1 MNFTLDWLIFG
12 CEMGFSDHIWKLGK
26 TQSGRTRERSMI
38 NPDSIEFPNRKLGAN
53 VWFFF
58 RLVVV
63 GRSSS
68 WETPRRNDGD
78 RFRARTERPP
88 HRSAHSWLSGRRQS
102 AASDAQNRRF
112 FAGRFIATPPRGLP
126 TLIASLLV
134 CSLSVHNLLLWKK
147 ITREK
152 QRELEIATDIRS
164 VKTPIEKK
172 IC

>member
-164 VKTPIEKK
+164 VRTPIEKK